1 MTTPTPPRADSA
13 PAALTQ
19 PTSTALENEEA
30 LKRAF
35 LADYAALSAEARADL
50 GDAAV
55 SLATKVVEG
64 AFVRAWDS
72 RAKLKTPEELHQF
85 LVDDVH
91 HAAARALS
99 RRAAAHRFAAH
110 GTTDAKHA
118 ANGNVDPETSWEHIQ
133 HALHGEEHTPGTLA
147 AVAAAS
153 RHEAADHI
161 GHVGQTGKG
170 TWIAIIA
177 AVVVVV
183 LVIGGIFAMNAVAA
197 KGKVAKAVNDS
208 DAREVT
214 TPAARSGVVNLG
226 DGSKVNIAPE
236 SKLTIPKAFGPEL
249 RGVKVAGA
257 ATFEV
262 APGLKNEFQVF
273 AKNATIT
280 AKGTSFTVSAYAA
293 DSGVTVVVKEGS
305 VEVKRGEDIQLVPAG
320 SSVTV
325 LSTAPLRAATP
336 EEQNEATSWSTGT
349 LTINNKPLRTALAH
363 IKRWYGF
370 DIVVPKPEYLNR
382 PVTLTASMDSSM
394 QAIHAVEAS
403 TGLLFGFYGENMAFS
418 DSADKKLRRR

>member
-13 PAALTQ
+13 LTSPSQ
-19 PTSTALENEEA
+19 PYTTALQDEDA

-55 SLATKVVEG
+55 ALATKVVEG

-110 GTTDAKHA
+110 GTSDAKHA
-118 ANGNVDPETSWEHIQ
+118 TNGTIDPETSWEHIQ
-133 HALHGEEHTPGTLA
+133 HALHGEEHSPGTLA

-161 GHVGQTGKG
+161 GHVGQTSKG
-170 TWIAIIA
+170 AWIAVVAGVAVIA
-177 AVVVVV
+177 
-183 LVIGGIFAMNAVAA
+183 LVSAGIYGMNIVAA
-197 KGKVAKAVNDS
+197 KGKVAKAVNDP
-208 DAREVT
+208 DGREVA
-214 TPAARSGVVNLG
+214 TPAARSGVVNLT
-226 DGSKVNIAPE
+226 DGTKVNIAPE

-249 RGVKVAGA
+249 RGVKIAGA
-257 ATFEV
+257 ATFDV

-273 AKNATIT
+273 AKNATIV
-280 AKGTSFTVSAYAA
+280 AKGTSFTVSAYAV

-305 VEVKRGEDIQLVPAG
+305 VEVRRGEDIQLVPAG

-325 LSTAPLRAATP
+325 LTSAPLRASTQ
-336 EEQNEATSWSTGT
+336 EEQDAATSWNAGI
-349 LTINNKPLRTALAH
+349 LTIDKQPLRTALAR

-370 DIVVPKPEYLNR
+370 DIVVPKPEYLER
-382 PVTLTASMDSSM
+382 PVTLKASMDSSM
-394 QAIHAVEAS
+394 QAIHGVEAS
-403 TGLLFGFYGENMAFS
+403 TGLLFGYYGENMAFS

>member
-1 MTTPTPPRADSA
+1 MTTPTPPRSESA
-13 PAALTQ
+13 PAALAQ
-19 PTSTALENEEA
+19 PTSTALENEDA

-72 RAKLKTPEELHQF
+72 REKLTTPEELHQF

-99 RRAAAHRFAAH
+99 RRAAAHRFASH
-110 GTTDAKHA
+110 GTSEVKHA
-118 ANGNVDPETSWEHIQ
+118 TNGNVDPETSWEHIQ
-133 HALHGEEHTPGTLA
+133 HALHGEEHSPGTLA
-147 AVAAAS
+147 AVAKAS

-170 TWIAIIA
+170 TWIAIVAAVAVIA
-177 AVVVVV
+177 A
-183 LVIGGIFAMNAVAA
+183 VIGGIFAMNMVAA
-197 KGKVAKAVNDS
+197 KGAVAKAVNDP
-208 DAREVT
+208 DAREVA
-214 TPAARSGVVNLG
+214 TPAARSGVVNLT
-226 DGSKVNIAPE
+226 DGSKVNLAPE
-236 SKLTIPKAFGPEL
+236 SKLNIPKAFGPEL

-262 APGLKNEFQVF
+262 APGLKNELQVF

-305 VEVKRGEDIQLVPAG
+305 VEVKRGDDIQLVPAG
-320 SSVTV
+320 SAVTV
-325 LSTAPLRAATP
+325 LTSEPIRAATQD
-336 EEQNEATSWSTGT
+336 EKDEAVSWNAGT
-349 LTINNKPLRTALAH
+349 LTINRKPLRTALAH

-370 DIVVPKPEYLNR
+370 DIVVPKPEFLER

-394 QAIHAVEAS
+394 QAIHAVEKS
-403 TGLLFGFYGENMAFS
+403 TGLLFGFYGDNMAFS